1 MSAPEAPSDAKP
13 GRSGRLLTLVHA
25 LIAYGRQ
32 VAARLRGDNPTL
44 APSDI
49 ALILSRIARGLLRA
63 EALEARIVR
72 DALQLDAEPA
82 PRRAASRGQSRPT
95 RPAAK
100 PTGPTDPLLSA
111 LPTAEQIAAEMRHRP
126 IGAVIADICRDI
138 GIMPS
143 HPLWPEIRALITS
156 YRGNLANLVKDT
168 LDRLFQHNPA
178 LAWPHSP
185 LPEPVPTSRALSATG
200 PP

>member
-1 MSAPEAPSDAKP
+1 MSAPESPPDTKP

-25 LIAYGRQ
+25 LISYGRQ
-32 VAARLRGDNPTL
+32 VAAKLRGHNPTL

-49 ALILSRIARGLLRA
+49 ALILNRIARGLLRA

-72 DALQLDAEPA
+72 DAPRLDAPPA
-82 PRRAASRGQSRPT
+82 PRHAASRGQSRPA

-100 PTGPTDPLLSA
+100 AADTTDPFLTA

-138 GIMPS
+138 GIMPC

-156 YRGNLANLVKDT
+156 YRGNLVTLVKDT
-168 LDRLFQHNPA
+168 LDRLSQHNPA

-185 LPEPVPTSRALSATG
+185 LPELAPASSALCATG